1 MKKLI
6 NIIFLIFIV
15 VLVFT
20 AGCEKIETTQQ
31 QEYNKC
37 TSVCASVLGE
47 DFITLQLC
55 MDECKA
61 KFLDEEK

>member
-6 NIIFLIFIV
+6 NIIFLIFIA

-20 AGCEKIETTQQ
+20 SGCDKIETKQQ

-37 TSVCASVLGE
+37 TSVCAAVLDD
-47 DFITLQLC
+47 DFVTLKLC
-55 MDECKA
+55 MDECKE
-61 KFLDEEK
+61 KFLE